1 MKKVL
6 IGVALVAFLLNL
18 TGTAIAAGAEIW
30 AKKCA
35 LCHGKDGK
43 GTTPMCEK
51 FKCRDLTNPK
61 VQEAFTDDQAA
72 KSIIEGVK
80 NSSGN
85 IVMPPFK
92 EKLTAEEV
100 KEIVKFLRTLTC
112 K

>member
-18 TGTAIAAGAEIW
+18 TGTAIAAGTEIW

-43 GTTPMCEK
+43 GTTKMCEK
-51 FKCRDLTNPK
+51 LKCRDLTNPK

-72 KSIIEGVK
+72 KSINEGVK
-80 NSSGN
+80 DSSGK
-85 IVMPPFK
+85 IVMPPYK
-92 EKLTAEEV
+92 GKLTAEEV
-100 KEIVKFLRTLTC
+100 KEIVKFLRTL
-112 K
+112 KGK

>member
-18 TGTAIAAGAEIW
+18 TGTAIADGAEIW

-51 FKCRDLTNPK
+51 YKCRDLTKPE
-61 VQEAFTDDQAA
+61 VQAAFTDDQAA
-72 KSIIEGVK
+72 KSIMEGIK

-85 IVMPPFK
+85 TVMPPYK
-92 EKLTAEEV
+92 EKLTTEEV
-100 KEIVKFLRTLTC
+100 KEVVKFLRTL
-112 K
+112 KGK

>member
-6 IGVALVAFLLNL
+6 IGVVLVAFLLNL

-43 GTTPMCEK
+43 GTTTICEK
-51 FKCRDLTNPK
+51 LKCRDLTDPK

-72 KSIIEGVK
+72 KTIIEGVK
-80 NSSGN
+80 DSSGK

-100 KEIVKFLRTLTC
+100 KEITEFLRTLKC

>member
-6 IGVALVAFLLNL
+6 IGLALVAFLLNL
-18 TGTAIAAGAEIW
+18 TGTAIAAGAELW

-61 VQEAFTDDQAA
+61 VQAAFTDDQVA
-72 KSIIEGVK
+72 KSIIEGIK
-80 NSSGN
+80 DKSGN
-85 IVMPPFK
+85 TVMPSVQRK
-92 EKLTAEEV
+92 AHN
-100 KEIVKFLRTLTC
+100 
-112 K
+112 

>member
-6 IGVALVAFLLNL
+6 IGVVLVAFLLNL
-18 TGTAIAAGAEIW
+18 TGTAIADGAEIW

-43 GTTPMCEK
+43 GATPMCEK

-61 VQEAFTDDQAA
+61 VQEALTDDQAS
-72 KSIIEGVK
+72 KDITEGVK
-80 NSSGN
+80 DGSGK
-85 IVMPPFK
+85 IIMPPFK

-100 KEIVKFLRTLTC
+100 KEIVKFLRTL
-112 K
+112 KGK